1 MNEILKELISL
12 EEKELYLRLKKW
24 ALMFFKEA
32 IEKDDAN
39 GMKEYKKLLENLEIA
54 YRTHKIV
61 DCFYEEENSFDEELK
76 EEINRLEEETAKEKH
91 NEFIPERKLKKGEV
105 DVNTL
110 PL

>member
-1 MNEILKELISL
+1 MNEIFKELLII

-24 ALMFFKEA
+24 ALVFFKEA

-61 DCFYEEENSFDEELK
+61 DCFYDEENDFYKELEEEAK
-76 EEINRLEEETAKEKH
+76 RLEEETAKEKH
-91 NEFIPERKLKKGEV
+91 DEFIPERKRKKGEI
-105 DVNTL
+105 DVNKL